1 MPRQGVHGSGHLP
14 GQLHVPVFV
23 TKKTALFSG
32 TLALPATTFFASC
45 FLLRG
50 FCSRRHDAVRQYFQ
64 LRVNRCGAARRG
76 AARHSTAQ
84 QSNALFSRPRCT
96 LGLGGPCAV
105 HAVVVHVRPLS
116 ARRPGA
122 RDASARQPT
131 SRVLAHP
138 FLTAVR
144 IYYRQPPRGPAPD
157 LFAAKR

>member
-1 MPRQGVHGSGHLP
+1 MNAEARCPRQRSFAWATARTCFRDQENCTFQWNLGAACDNFFR
-14 GQLHVPVFV
+14 QLFLVAGLLF
-23 TKKTALFSG
+23 TKA
-32 TLALPATTFFASC
+32 
-45 FLLRG
+45 
-50 FCSRRHDAVRQYFQ
+50 
-64 LRVNRCGAARRG
+64 RCGQAVFPASSKPVRRG
-76 AARHSTAQ
+76 AARHSTGAQ

-138 FLTAVR
+138 CLTAVR